1 MSSLQVTLA
10 DAKTKNL
17 PVRIKNPNDLR
28 GIWLRTNPNQPR
40 GDPTRNVANNTE
52 WSLVG
57 SGEISGCVEVYNSAN
72 NQGWVKMSHLE
83 KMEDTPASLSV
94 APASPASP
102 ASPSV
107 APASPSVAPAPSTS
121 DITAVDANHDGLLVL
136 ARRPILLRTRSDD
149 VIGERDR
156 EVVQGTRMRL
166 NGDGVENKSVHVSV
180 AESDDG
186 TAPAHGWAYMQDLQL
201 AYPRE
206 KSAED
211 IFYENLDR
219 ALRDPDIIQIR
230 DSEGRDINQVLQSTN
245 LRVLQKFVP
254 NDYEG
259 FKLNLRALMTSAP
272 PRALPTERF
281 GEGGS
286 HRRKG
291 KGKPSR
297 RSRRSKRNRKNTHKR
312 RHHRR

>member
-1 MSSLQVTLA
+1 MSSALQVTLK

-17 PVRIKNPNDLR
+17 PVRINNPNDLR
-28 GIWLRTNPNQPR
+28 GIWLRSDPNQPR

-57 SGEISGCVEVYNSAN
+57 SGAISGCVEVYNLAN
-72 NQGWVKMSHLE
+72 NQGWVKMSYLE
-83 KMEDTPASLSV
+83 KI
-94 APASPASP
+94 
-102 ASPSV
+102 
-107 APASPSVAPAPSTS
+107 ASPSVAPAPSTS

-136 ARRPILLRTRSDD
+136 TRRPILLRTRSDD
-149 VIGERDR
+149 VKGER
-156 EVVQGTRMRL
+156 EVGQGTRMRL
-166 NGDGVENKSVHVSV
+166 KGDGVENKSVYVYV
-180 AESDDG
+180 ADSDDG

-201 AYPRE
+201 ANPRE

-219 ALRDPDIIQIR
+219 ALRDPEIIQMI
-230 DSEGRDINQVLQSTN
+230 DSEGRGITQVLQSTN
-245 LRVLQKFVP
+245 LSEFQKFVP

-259 FKLNLRALMTSAP
+259 LKLSLHALMTSAP
-272 PRALPTERF
+272 QTERRERS

>member
-1 MSSLQVTLA
+1 MSSALQVTLA
-10 DAKTKNL
+10 DANTKNL

-57 SGEISGCVEVYNSAN
+57 SGAISGCVEVYNSAN
-72 NQGWVKMSHLE
+72 NQGWVKMSYLE
-83 KMEDTPASLSV
+83 KI
-94 APASPASP
+94 

-107 APASPSVAPAPSTS
+107 APASPSVAPASLSVAPAPSTS
-121 DITAVDANHDGLLVL
+121 DITDVDANHAGLLVL
-136 ARRPILLRTRSDD
+136 ARRSILLRTRSGD

-156 EVVQGTRMRL
+156 EVGQGTIMRL
-166 NGDGVENKSVHVSV
+166 KGDGVENQSVYVSV

-201 AYPRE
+201 ANPRE

-219 ALRDPDIIQIR
+219 ALRDPDIIQIL
-230 DSEGRDINQVLQSTN
+230 DSEGRGITQVLQSTN
-245 LRVLQKFVP
+245 LSKFQKFAP
-254 NDYEG
+254 NDYED
-259 FKLNLRALMTSAP
+259 FKLSLRALMTSAP
-272 PRALPTERF
+272 PTERTERTEQF

>member
-1 MSSLQVTLA
+1 MSSALQVTMA
-10 DAKTKNL
+10 DANTKNL
-17 PVRIKNPNDLR
+17 PVRINNPNDPR
-28 GIWLRTNPNQPR
+28 GIWLRTNPNQQR
-40 GDPTRNVANNTE
+40 GDHTRNVANDTE
-52 WSLVG
+52 WRLVG
-57 SGEISGCVEVYNSAN
+57 SGAISGCVEVYNLAN
-72 NQGWVKMSHLE
+72 NQGWVKMSYLE
-83 KMEDTPASLSV
+83 KMEDT
-94 APASPASP
+94 
-102 ASPSV
+102 
-107 APASPSVAPAPSTS
+107 PASPSVAPAPSTS

-136 ARRPILLRTRSDD
+136 ARRSILLRTRSDD

-156 EVVQGTRMRL
+156 EVGQGTRMRL

-201 AYPRE
+201 AKPRE

-219 ALRDPDIIQIR
+219 ALRDPNIIQIL

-245 LRVLQKFVP
+245 LRELQKFVP